1 MNKFLISAL
10 VLSSALAAPAFA
22 FAQSNAPVTRAQVK
36 AELVQ
41 LEKAGYSP
49 GGENVNY
56 PQDIQAAEQKV
67 WAQQGV
73 ASSSY
78 GSSTGSLSASGAR
91 TDYAPSHYAPSQA
104 TQSIYFGH

>member
-67 WAQQGV
+67 WSQQG
-73 ASSSY
+73 AAAMSY
-78 GSSTGSLSASGAR
+78 GSSTGSMSASGAR
-91 TDYAPSHYAPSQA
+91 ADHAPDQA
-104 TQSIYFGH
+104 TQPIYFGH

>member
-1 MNKFLISAL
+1 MKKFLISAL
-10 VLSSALAAPAFA
+10 VISSALAAPAFA

-41 LEKAGYSP
+41 LEKAGYNP
-49 GGENVNY
+49 AGEDVNY
-56 PQDIQAAEQKV
+56 PQDIQAAEQRV
-67 WAQQGV
+67 AEQQGI

-78 GSSTGSLSASGAR
+78 GSAANGTSVSGTR
-91 TDYAPSHYAPSQA
+91 VHVAPDDA